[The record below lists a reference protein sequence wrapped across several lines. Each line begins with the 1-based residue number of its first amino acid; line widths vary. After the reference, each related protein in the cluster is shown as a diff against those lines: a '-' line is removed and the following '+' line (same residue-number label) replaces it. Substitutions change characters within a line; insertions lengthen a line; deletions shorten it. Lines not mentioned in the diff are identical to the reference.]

1 MCLCVSRNSYSPVKV
16 EEYETERRFAVYQ
29 SGANLTDL
37 KVDPKTPEEENQIK
51 TAIRNN
57 EFTSKIISGHILDD
71 AVSAMYKRKV
81 KAGEIIIREGKK
93 GTHMFVSN
101 SGTFEVTKY
110 DFKDNFDDI
119 RVFGELAILYDA
131 KRLATIKALTNATV
145 WVLDAPVYHH
155 LLIRHAVKEQNEK
168 VNFLIQNDVLK
179 NAGDKILKLAANSLK
194 SEFYAGGKTIIKEGE
209 KGNKFYIVR
218 AGSVTVSKKGEGI
231 VGNYSKGYFFGERA
245 LLEESRRQATI
256 IANPPLVECLILSRK
271 VFLEL
276 TEYFRIEPARVTRKK
291 SSQYQDI
298 KLEDLEVIS
307 NIGIG
312 GFGRIDLVRHKVNK
326 KMFALKYMSKFNIV
340 ADQRQQHAINERMQ
354 MQLDSPFI
362 VTMYRTFKNN
372 IYVFY
377 LMELCPAGDLWN
389 ILYRETPERRF
400 KEKDAK
406 FIVGCV
412 LEGLDYLHSREIIF
426 RDLKP
431 ENVLLTSTGYFQL
444 TDFGYAKKLSK
455 FEKTFTFA
463 GTVEYVAPELI
474 LKKPYNRS
482 VDIWSCGI
490 FIYEMLCGKTPFV
503 SPDKNENVIF
513 KKILSGIE
521 NIKFPSVIN
530 QDAKDLILKLCRSN
544 PPDRIGMENSG
555 ISKIKKHKWFNGFSW
570 QKLEN
575 LEMESSFKETAKINR
590 LGTKLKPDPD
600 IPQEETSGWDEEF

>member
-1 MCLCVSRNSYSPVKV
+1 MCLCVYRKSYSPPRV

-37 KVDPKTPEEENQIK
+37 KSDPKSPEEEHLIK
-51 TAIRNN
+51 SAIVNN

-71 AVSAMYKRKV
+71 AVLVMYKRKV
-81 KAGEIIIREGKK
+81 KAGEVIIREGKK

-101 SGTFEVTKY
+101 SGTFEITKD
-110 DFKDNFDDI
+110 DFKDHFNDV

-131 KRLATIKALTNATV
+131 KRLATIKALTDATV

-155 LLIRHAVKEQNEK
+155 LLVRHAVKEQNERM
-168 VNFLIQNDVLK
+168 NFLIQNDVLR

-194 SEFYAGGKTIIKEGE
+194 SEFFAGGKTIIKEGE

-218 AGSVTVSKKGEGI
+218 AGSVTVLKKGEGV

-245 LLEESRRQATI
+245 LLEDSRRQATI
-256 IANPPLVECLILSRK
+256 KANPPLVECLILSRK

-276 TEYFRIEPARVTRKK
+276 TEYFRIEPTQVTRKR
-291 SSQYQDI
+291 SPQYQDI
-298 KLEDLEVIS
+298 KLEDLQVIS

-312 GFGRIDLVRHKVNK
+312 GFGRIDLVKHKVNQ
-326 KMFALKYMSKFNIV
+326 KMFALKYMRKFNIV
-340 ADQRQQHAINERMQ
+340 ADQRQQHAINERIQ

-362 VTMYRTFKNN
+362 LTMYRTFKDN
-372 IYVFY
+372 IYVYY
-377 LMELCPAGDLWN
+377 LLEVCPAGDLWN

-400 KEKDAK
+400 RDKDAK

-412 LEGLDYLHSREIIF
+412 LEALEYLHSREIIF

-431 ENVLLTSTGYFQL
+431 ENVLLTSKGYFQL

-463 GTVEYVAPELI
+463 GTVEYVAPEFI

-482 VDIWSCGI
+482 VDIWSCGVFI
-490 FIYEMLCGKTPFV
+490 FELLCGKTPFV
-503 SPDKNENVIF
+503 SSDKNENAIF
-513 KKILSGIE
+513 KNILNGIE

-530 QDAKDLILKLCRSN
+530 QEAKDLILKLCRSN
-544 PPDRIGMENSG
+544 SSDRIGMDSVG
-555 ISKIKKHKWFNGFSW
+555 ISKIKKHKWFSGFSW
-570 QKLEN
+570 QKLQN
-575 LEMESSFKETAKINR
+575 LEMESTFKETAKINR